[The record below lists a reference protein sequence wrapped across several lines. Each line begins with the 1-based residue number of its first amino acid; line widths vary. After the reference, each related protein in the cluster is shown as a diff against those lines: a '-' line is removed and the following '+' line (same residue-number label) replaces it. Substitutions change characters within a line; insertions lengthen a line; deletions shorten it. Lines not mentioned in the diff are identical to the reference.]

1 MTAAALKF
9 VHIAALALWC
19 GGLLIL
25 PMLLARADNPVRAGE
40 AARMRVFAHHAYN
53 ACISPAA
60 VIATIAGGALMF
72 VRWLFE
78 PWMFAK
84 LGLIGLLVIIHTYLG
99 HCVTRL
105 GETGTVRPLAPPAL
119 VLGAGMLVMGAI
131 LIVVLAKPPITVE
144 GLPIWMRVPAGRQL
158 PLPAVPS

>member
-9 VHIAALALWC
+9 VHIAALAVWC
-19 GGLLIL
+19 AGLLML
-25 PMLLARADNPVRAGE
+25 PMLLARADNPVREGE

-84 LGLIGLLVIIHTYLG
+84 LGFIGLLVILHTYLG

-105 GETGTVRPLAPPAL
+105 GETGYVRPAIPPVVLLFAGL
-119 VLGAGMLVMGAI
+119 VVMGVI
-131 LIVVLAKPPITVE
+131 LFTVLAKPPVTLDA
-144 GLPIWMRVPAGRQL
+144 LPLWMRLPAGRQL
-158 PLPAVPS
+158 PLPVVPS